1 MTGNERRPL
10 SLLIKPVSGEC
21 NLACRYCFYRAETLM
36 RKTRDF
42 GRMSG
47 KTADE
52 LIQSAVKAASGSLTF
67 SFQGGEPTLWG
78 LDNFRRFRDKALA
91 AAEES
96 APGLDVRFTTQTNG
110 VLIAEDNR
118 FAEFFAENNW
128 LVGLSIDGTP
138 PLHDLNRPAPGGK
151 GSYEAAL
158 KAAENL
164 KAAGAEFNILTVV
177 TDQMA
182 KRASRIYNDYK
193 SRGWNFMQFIPCI
206 DTSGDEND
214 RSLSC
219 ENWGLFQRNLF
230 DCWYRDIKA
239 YLTGKG
245 ERVSVRRFDDLVR
258 AAAGLMPEECGSRGG
273 CSVQYVVEGDGSV
286 YPCDFYCLDEW
297 KMGYIKDGIKTL
309 FESPAARRFLETGFP
324 NLNEKC
330 RSCGIL
336 GFCRFGC
343 RRYRTGIPGENEE
356 YIYCE
361 AEKALIGYAGR
372 RLSELS
378 GYLRR

>member
-1 MTGNERRPL
+1 MTGRDERRPL

-42 GRMSG
+42 GRMSD
-47 KTADE
+47 KTVDE
-52 LIQSAVKAASGSLTF
+52 LIYSAVNAASGSLTF

-78 LDNFRRFRDKALA
+78 LDNFRKFQDKSLA
-91 AAEES
+91 AAKES
-96 APGLDVRFTTQTNG
+96 APGLDVRFTIQTNG
-110 VLIAEDNR
+110 VLVAEDSR

-128 LVGLSIDGTP
+128 LVGLSIDGAP
-138 PLHDLNRPAPGGK
+138 QLHDANRPAPGGK

-193 SRGWNFMQFIPCI
+193 SRGWHFMQFIPCI
-206 DTSGDEND
+206 DGSDSGN

-219 ENWGLFQRNLF
+219 ENWGRFQRSLF
-230 DCWYRDIKA
+230 DCWYKDIKA
-239 YLTGKG
+239 YLGGSG

-258 AAAGLMPEECGSRGG
+258 VAAGFMPEECGSRGG

-297 KMGYIKDGIKTL
+297 KMGYIKDGVKAL
-309 FESPAARRFLETGFP
+309 FDSPAARRFLETGAP
-324 NLNEKC
+324 KLNEKC
-330 RSCGIL
+330 RGCDAL

-361 AEKALIGYAGR
+361 AEKSLISYAGK

>member
-1 MTGNERRPL
+1 
-10 SLLIKPVSGEC
+10 
-21 NLACRYCFYRAETLM
+21 M

-42 GRMSG
+42 GRMSD
-47 KTADE
+47 KTVDE
-52 LIQSAVKAASGSLTF
+52 LIYSAVNAASGSLTF

-78 LDNFRRFRDKALA
+78 LDNFRKFQDKSLA
-91 AAEES
+91 AAKES
-96 APGLDVRFTTQTNG
+96 APGLDVRFTIQTNG
-110 VLIAEDNR
+110 VLVAEDSR

-128 LVGLSIDGTP
+128 LVGLSIDGAP
-138 PLHDLNRPAPGGK
+138 QLHDANRPAPGGK

-193 SRGWNFMQFIPCI
+193 SRGWHFMQFIPCI
-206 DTSGDEND
+206 DGSDSSN

-219 ENWGLFQRNLF
+219 ESWGRFQRSLF
-230 DCWYRDIKA
+230 DCWYKDIKA
-239 YLTGKG
+239 YLGGSG

-258 AAAGLMPEECGSRGG
+258 VAAGFMPEECGSRGG

-297 KMGYIKDGIKTL
+297 KMGYIKDGVKAL
-309 FESPAARRFLETGFP
+309 FDSPAARRFLETGAP
-324 NLNEKC
+324 KLNEKC
-330 RSCGIL
+330 RGCDAL

-361 AEKALIGYAGR
+361 AEKSLISYAGK

>member
-177 TDQMA
+177 QIRWQ
-182 KRASRIYNDYK
+182 KPSRIYNDYK
-193 SRGWNFMQFIPCI
+193 SAAGISYKFVSTQAAMKMTQASASTKTGDSF
-206 DTSGDEND
+206 SGIFLTAGIEYQSISY
-214 RSLSC
+214 RKRRT
-219 ENWGLFQRNLF
+219 GL
-230 DCWYRDIKA
+230 
-239 YLTGKG
+239 G
-245 ERVSVRRFDDLVR
+245 RRFDDLVER
-258 AAAGLMPEECGSRGG
+258 RRTCRKSAAAAELLGG
-273 CSVQYVVEGDGSV
+273 MS
-286 YPCDFYCLDEW
+286 
-297 KMGYIKDGIKTL
+297 
-309 FESPAARRFLETGFP
+309 
-324 NLNEKC
+324 
-330 RSCGIL
+330 
-336 GFCRFGC
+336 
-343 RRYRTGIPGENEE
+343 
-356 YIYCE
+356 
-361 AEKALIGYAGR
+361 
-372 RLSELS
+372 
-378 GYLRR
+378 